1 MILVLPT
8 FHPRATAQPGEAK
21 DPAVASP
28 PLLCGQCPRRSLG
41 PGEGWARPR
50 SLWQKVPRGS
60 ISEETQCRNPNQPG
74 GQGIG
79 GGVGTQGLT
88 LCSAGPLVLSMR
100 HQLYALQPCSWF
112 SVRVQE
118 PRPFPLGLVQ
128 TCGLKGGLSSTE
140 RLPEVKSFFSQTNT
154 LLIGRCVA

>member
-1 MILVLPT
+1 MRGEGQSFGISRAWWVQACVRVLDPRGILSVLPQT
-8 FHPRATAQPGEAK
+8 RQAGHVSSFG
-21 DPAVASP
+21 
-28 PLLCGQCPRRSLG
+28 L
-41 PGEGWARPR
+41 WA
-50 SLWQKVPRGS
+50 
-60 ISEETQCRNPNQPG
+60 G
-74 GQGIG
+74 GG

>member
-1 MILVLPT
+1 MEEDEGRRAELWHLQSLVGPSLCSCPGSQR
-8 FHPRATAQPGEAK
+8 HPVC
-21 DPAVASP
+21 PAPDQASW
-28 PLLCGQCPRRSLG
+28 PREFVW
-41 PGEGWARPR
+41 PVGW
-50 SLWQKVPRGS
+50 
-60 ISEETQCRNPNQPG
+60 
-74 GQGIG
+74 G